1 MPLERCAKGRLAK
14 IELKIHTIPYD
25 FQIKDQNDSTPK
37 FRHLES
43 NMILNLCGKSLEK
56 GMSGELFQATDSD
69 LNQLIN
75 VRLIG
80 LDFLKVVTTGMELAT
95 LLISV

>member
-1 MPLERCAKGRLAK
+1 
-14 IELKIHTIPYD
+14 
-25 FQIKDQNDSTPK
+25 
-37 FRHLES
+37 
-43 NMILNLCGKSLEK
+43 MILNLCGKSLEK

>member
-1 MPLERCAKGRLAK
+1 
-14 IELKIHTIPYD
+14 
-25 FQIKDQNDSTPK
+25 
-37 FRHLES
+37 
-43 NMILNLCGKSLEK
+43 
-56 GMSGELFQATDSD
+56 MSGELFQATDSD